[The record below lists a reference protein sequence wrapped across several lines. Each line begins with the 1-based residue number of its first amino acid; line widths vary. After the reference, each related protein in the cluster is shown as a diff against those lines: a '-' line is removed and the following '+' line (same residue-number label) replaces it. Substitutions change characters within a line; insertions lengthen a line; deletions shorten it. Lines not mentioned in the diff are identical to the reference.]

1 MNSNDIPDASAL
13 LDVLIVRAV
22 RGEAS
27 PWPIDPHLDFKWK
40 GSFEATFEAG
50 KGDKQIL
57 LWEINDC
64 AQRGARIPK
73 WAADAL
79 YDIML
84 NGVARGDFELMG
96 RRLRTYS
103 LRSAPHHSAKAAYGC
118 SLDIRSQTSWRGLQG
133 LGEIIRRCR
142 QKIRHRYWEGEG
154 ILPGHAKIYGKA
166 WFRCMYGIEAQ
177 IHP

>member
-84 NGVARGDFELMG
+84 NGVARGDFDSWEDAFG
-96 RRLRTYS
+96 
-103 LRSAPHHSAKAAYGC
+103 P
-118 SLDIRSQTSWRGLQG
+118 IRSDQHRTIQP
-133 LGEIIRRCR
+133 RRHMVAVWTFVR
-142 QKIRHRYWEGEG
+142 KLHGEG
-154 ILPGHAKIYGKA
+154 CKDWEKLYGDAAKK
-166 WFRCMYGIEAQ
+166 YGIGIGKVKEYYQ
-177 IHP
+177 DMQKFTWKSMVPMYVWN